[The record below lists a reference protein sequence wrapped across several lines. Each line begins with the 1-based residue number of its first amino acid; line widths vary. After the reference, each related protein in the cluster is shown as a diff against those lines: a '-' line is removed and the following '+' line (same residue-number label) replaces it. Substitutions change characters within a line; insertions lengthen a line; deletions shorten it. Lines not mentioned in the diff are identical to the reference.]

1 MILTRSEILVWKFW
15 NLRDLISTPMM
26 MVLSAPRP
34 LITVR
39 AFVMLKITGR
49 KMVLLFS
56 FACVKKILRRD
67 EKMKYATV
75 ADVIA
80 ALQKMPQ
87 DAPVFGYSE
96 TDECDSRI
104 EVVELYTPSQDIIDD
119 FNGQVAEGWD
129 WPEVRPEGH
138 YCQADSYITDYWREQ
153 KKVTPVVYIRESMWS
168 DRENKNRKENV
179 VCLTVDM

>member
-1 MILTRSEILVWKFW
+1 
-15 NLRDLISTPMM
+15 
-26 MVLSAPRP
+26 
-34 LITVR
+34 
-39 AFVMLKITGR
+39 
-49 KMVLLFS
+49 
-56 FACVKKILRRD
+56 
-67 EKMKYATV
+67 MKYATV

-129 WPEVRPEGH
+129 WPEVRPRRSLLPGRFLYLRFLERAEEG
-138 YCQADSYITDYWREQ
+138 YPCCLYQR
-153 KKVTPVVYIRESMWS
+153 VY
-168 DRENKNRKENV
+168 
-179 VCLTVDM
+179 LAGQ

>member
-1 MILTRSEILVWKFW
+1 
-15 NLRDLISTPMM
+15 
-26 MVLSAPRP
+26 
-34 LITVR
+34 
-39 AFVMLKITGR
+39 
-49 KMVLLFS
+49 
-56 FACVKKILRRD
+56 
-67 EKMKYATV
+67 MKYATV

-119 FNGQVAEGWD
+119 FNGQIADGDD

-168 DRENKNRKENV
+168 DRENVKNGIRKENV

>member
-1 MILTRSEILVWKFW
+1 
-15 NLRDLISTPMM
+15 
-26 MVLSAPRP
+26 
-34 LITVR
+34 
-39 AFVMLKITGR
+39 
-49 KMVLLFS
+49 
-56 FACVKKILRRD
+56 
-67 EKMKYATV
+67 MKYATV

-104 EVVELYTPSQDIIDD
+104 EVVELYTPSRDIIDD
-119 FNGQVAEGWD
+119 FNGQIADGDD

-168 DRENKNRKENV
+168 DRENVKNGIRKENV
-179 VCLTVDM
+179 VCLTADM

>member
-1 MILTRSEILVWKFW
+1 
-15 NLRDLISTPMM
+15 
-26 MVLSAPRP
+26 
-34 LITVR
+34 
-39 AFVMLKITGR
+39 
-49 KMVLLFS
+49 
-56 FACVKKILRRD
+56 
-67 EKMKYATV
+67 MKTATV

-96 TDECDSRI
+96 TYECDNHI

-119 FNGQVAEGWD
+119 FNGQIADGDD
-129 WPEVRPEGH
+129 WPEARPEGH

-168 DRENKNRKENV
+168 DRENVKNGIRKENV